1 MTLRLIFRA
10 HAPAIGVLLGA
21 GALATGAG
29 LAIAGH
35 EAALIAVGGSNLSMV
50 LALSGASL
58 MLLMSAIWIAQDT
71 KVRKDCGH
79 PGNNSPLGF
88 AVFLFLCSSIIGAGI
103 YYGAIHHGVGAAL
116 ALTSLTAEQS
126 LLTQAGI
133 AFAVSMGAFG
143 LMHTSDT
150 ASKMTKRQQTQ
161 ASAVA
166 QRERRPAVAPVAPV
180 TLEQAFKADWMQII
194 LKSFGFS
201 IAPTSALVG
210 PVLSLYMGGAAATT
224 AEAISMEV
232 IISIGLPY
240 AVFMTILAMT
250 AGDINQRK

>member
-50 LALSGASL
+50 LVLGGASL
-58 MLLMSAIWIAQDT
+58 MLLMSAIWCAQYA
-71 KVRKDCGH
+71 KVKKECGH
-79 PGNNSPLGF
+79 SDNETPLGM
-88 AVFLFLCSSIIGAGI
+88 AVFLLLCSSIIGAGI

-116 ALTSLTAEQS
+116 ALTNLTAEQS
-126 LLTQAGI
+126 LLIQAGI
-133 AFAVSMGAFG
+133 AFAVSMVAFG
-143 LMHTSDT
+143 LMYTSDT
-150 ASKMTKRQQTQ
+150 ASKMTKCQQTQ

-166 QRERRPAVAPVAPV
+166 QRERRSVAPV

-194 LKSFGFS
+194 LNSFVSS
-201 IAPTSALVG
+201 IALTSALVG

-240 AVFMTILAMT
+240 AVFMTIVAMT
-250 AGDINQRK
+250 AGDINRRD